1 MAQRPAVDKLCS
13 VGGQYFKC
21 LVGMVPNHDV
31 ACSEA
36 LVQIHR
42 LDQLL
47 GHADAERSEF
57 IGQRTN
63 DGPVQGRFM
72 KAVVVEVIIAGRP
85 ALLAEKH
92 LQEKF
97 AQGPVVA
104 GHYQDRL
111 ALVHE
116 PDVVPAHDAGSGI
129 SKIGRP
135 SITAASLSKFSQTTP
150 AN

>member
-1 MAQRPAVDKLCS
+1 MYKRQVVD
-13 VGGQYFKC
+13 
-21 LVGMVPNHDV
+21 D
-31 ACSEA
+31 
-36 LVQIHR
+36 
-42 LDQLL
+42 
-47 GHADAERSEF
+47 
-57 IGQRTN
+57 
-63 DGPVQGRFM
+63 
-72 KAVVVEVIIAGRP
+72 VIIAGRP